1 MPTLPSLG
9 FIAMRFYLL
18 PLLMVPVLMACS
30 PPPAPPVR
38 AVRSLVLKSGVT
50 ALQSEYAADI
60 RARTESRLSFRVSGK
75 LVRRPVNVG
84 DVVKAGQV
92 LA

>member
-1 MPTLPSLG
+1 
-9 FIAMRFYLL
+9 MRFYLL

-30 PPPAPPVR
+30 PPPAQKEPVR

-84 DVVKAGQV
+84 DVVRAGQV